1 VLMEENV
8 ARVAEAKSTYIKQT
22 NINKDKNELK
32 TGSIL
37 LNFFER
43 GFVEG
48 ERILEFR
55 RSSIK
60 LKAKLN
66 LL

>member
-1 VLMEENV
+1 MEENV
-8 ARVAEAKSTYIKQT
+8 ARVAEAKRTYIRQT

-43 GFVEG
+43 GFMEG
-48 ERILEFR
+48 ARIQ
-55 RSSIK
+55 
-60 LKAKLN
+60 
-66 LL
+66 